1 VGDVQLHQAAPLVER
16 QHALIEALR
25 ARSGRP
31 VPAATL
37 AADLAVR
44 VRTVERDVARLREAG
59 IPIGVRRGPGG
70 GYTLDVRSVPDPVP
84 LTPAELAAL
93 VSAVVAVGPYRS
105 ASAVSALD
113 KLLAAMDPAVSR

>member
-1 VGDVQLHQAAPLVER
+1 VER

-25 ARSGRP
+25 ARRGRA

-37 AADLAVR
+37 AEELAVR

-70 GYTLDVRSVPDPVP
+70 GYRLDVRARPEPVA
-84 LTPAELAAL
+84 LTASELAAV
-93 VSAVVAVGPYRS
+93 VSAVVAVGAYRS
-105 ASAVSALD
+105 ASALSALD
-113 KLLAAMDPAVSR
+113 KLLAALDPGPG